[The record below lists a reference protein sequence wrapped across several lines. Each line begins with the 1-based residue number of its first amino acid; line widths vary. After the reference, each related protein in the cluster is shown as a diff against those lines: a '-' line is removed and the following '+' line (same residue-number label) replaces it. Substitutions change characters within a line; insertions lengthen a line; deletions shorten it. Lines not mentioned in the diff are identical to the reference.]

1 MENKLI
7 KLKKEILFCEKQKS
21 KLADLVKRN
30 DELEGLIEVQRKRWE
45 KEQRDVDKLENGSL
59 TSFFLQIIGNLD
71 KNIEKEEVEALKAK
85 EIYESTKHEIES
97 TKKQIL
103 VMKDQV
109 DKLYDLNKEY
119 NILWIQKEEKLLK
132 SNTFTKEQYKK
143 YIDRI
148 ASLKSIDKELKE
160 AINAG
165 KILLKELYKAKE
177 KFESAHSWGVFDM
190 FGGGLM
196 SSMIKHDHINEANG
210 IINNVK
216 SLIKKFERELKDVD
230 IEVDVNITTFDKFG
244 DIFFDNIF
252 SDMMVQDKINNV
264 LGQVQCGICCVE
276 NKVEDLEKSISNNE
290 IKIDILDEKRVSLVE
305 MG

>member
-1 MENKLI
+1 MENRLI
-7 KLKKEILFCEKQKS
+7 ELKKEILFCEKQKS
-21 KLADLVKRN
+21 KLDDLVKRN
-30 DELEGLIEVQRKRWE
+30 DELVGLIEAQRKRWE

-71 KNIEKEEVEALKAK
+71 KKIEKEEIEALKAK

-103 VMKDQV
+103 AMKDQV

-132 SNTFTKEQYKK
+132 SNTSTKEQYEK
-143 YIDRI
+143 YIDKI

-160 AINAG
+160 AVDAG

-196 SSMIKHDHINEANG
+196 SSMIKHDHINEAND

-230 IEVDVNITTFDKFG
+230 IEIDVNITTFDKFG

-264 LGQVQCGICCVE
+264 LGQVKSGILCVE
-276 NKVEDLEKSISNNE
+276 NKVKDLEKAILNNKIE
-290 IKIDILDEKRVSLVE
+290 IDVLDEKRVSLVE
-305 MG
+305 MV